1 MVTVELNNVKL
12 EIPENWSDI
21 KLSRYEKLYMQ
32 KPETKLDLVH
42 FVADVCNIDA
52 NVLLES
58 PAQVF
63 NALAEIVDFV
73 FDSELPPA
81 NAIKVGDTEYFVSFA
96 DKLTLG
102 EWVDAENVIGTD
114 SKCKLSELLAILCRP
129 AGEKYNPD
137 LLGERTEMFKNLTC
151 DKALPLISFFLSKKR
166 EYEAILNHYS
176 TVMTQ
181 AARFLKDTKTFAI
194 NGGGIKRLPIWQ
206 RIRYTYLIRSLEKQL
221 AKCSDF
227 SSTK

>member
-12 EIPENWSDI
+12 EIPESWSDI

-32 KPETKLDLVH
+32 KPETKLDQVY

-73 FDSELPPA
+73 FDSELPPS
-81 NAIKVGDTEYFVSFA
+81 NAVKVGDTEYLVSFA

-102 EWVDAENVIGTD
+102 EWVDAENVIGSD
-114 SKCKLSELLAILCRP
+114 SEYKLSELLAILCRP

-166 EYEAILNHYS
+166 EYEAI
-176 TVMTQ
+176 
-181 AARFLKDTKTFAI
+181 
-194 NGGGIKRLPIWQ
+194 
-206 RIRYTYLIRSLEKQL
+206 
-221 AKCSDF
+221 
-227 SSTK
+227 

>member
-1 MVTVELNNVKL
+1 MVTVDLNNVKL
-12 EIPENWSDI
+12 EIPESWSDI

-73 FDSELPPA
+73 FDCELPPA
-81 NAIKVGDTEYFVSFA
+81 NAVKMGDTEYFVSFA

-102 EWVDAENVIGTD
+102 EWVDAENVIGSD
-114 SKCKLSELLAILCRP
+114 SECKLSELLAILCRP
-129 AGEKYNPD
+129 IGEKYNPD

-151 DKALPLISFFLSKKR
+151 DKALPLISFFYPKR
-166 EYEAILNHYS
+166 EN
-176 TVMTQ
+176 TK
-181 AARFLKDTKTFAI
+181 RF
-194 NGGGIKRLPIWQ
+194 
-206 RIRYTYLIRSLEKQL
+206 
-221 AKCSDF
+221 
-227 SSTK
+227 

>member
-12 EIPENWSDI
+12 EIPESWSDI

-81 NAIKVGDTEYFVSFA
+81 NAIKMGYTEYFVSFA

-102 EWVDAENVIGTD
+102 EWVDAENVIGSD
-114 SKCKLSELLAILCRP
+114 SECKLSELLAILCRP
-129 AGEKYNPD
+129 IGEKYNPD

-176 TVMTQ
+176 TVMAQ

-227 SSTK
+227 SSIK